1 MARHLVRSDVSGSQ
15 AFPSGRGKALG
26 GKGGKGLG
34 IARGKTA
41 KRHRYGIFFSSNK
54 GVQLTTLLGRFSV
67 TTSKASPGRTLGA

>member
-15 AFPSGRGKALG
+15 ALSSGRGKTLG

-41 KRHRYGIFFSSNK
+41 KRHRYGVLFPIEQGYPAHLFH
-54 GVQLTTLLGRFSV
+54 
-67 TTSKASPGRTLGA
+67 

>member
-15 AFPSGRGKALG
+15 ALPGGRGKTLG

-41 KRHRYGIFFSSNK
+41 KRHRYDTLFLFNK
-54 GVQLTTLLGRFSV
+54 DVRLTICLLY
-67 TTSKASPGRTLGA
+67 TSDAADE